1 MTTGK
6 IVGKGLYLEFVP
18 ADQSDTMAVASK
30 VLQVLFTPEGFDEAG
45 NYVQFSM
52 CSRTIADYSPRKQWR
67 VTKAGVNNKDALTSG
82 EIVGSVNAQ
91 ELGLKMVERFIKS
104 VEKAVFPNADTTS
117 PAWKL
122 RGKPIAVEITSF
134 DLAEINSFSAP
145 NPALRR
151 LQKCRVALDFPEKLV

>member
-1 MTTGK
+1 MATGN

-18 ADQSDTMAVASK
+18 SNEDATGVTSK

-45 NYVQFSM
+45 NYTQFAM

-67 VTKAGVNNKDALTSG
+67 VSKAGVNNKETLMSG
-82 EIVGSVNAQ
+82 LPMNSANAM
-91 ELGLKMVERFIKS
+91 ETGMKMIEMFTKTIEKS
-104 VEKAVFPNADTTS
+104 VFASADKS
-117 PAWKL
+117 PVWKL

-134 DLAEINSFSAP
+134 DLNDINAWTAP

-151 LQKCRVALDFPEKLV
+151 IQKCRVALDFPEKLV